1 MDINRHLKV
10 LDPLTTADT
19 PEMAVSDLLE
29 TAHNEPIDIFD
40 HSPPWRLYVRPVQ
53 TPGRIR
59 QLLIAFS
66 TSHAIADG
74 TSCLLFHQTFARAL
88 RDTDSLPSLVNGR
101 LETHSTAEPSSP
113 LEECATL
120 PISWSFLL
128 SPLIGEYCPIWIKRA
143 LGVSTDNVSDSWSGA
158 SSRPARPTPSHPL
171 RTGLKCAKI
180 PSATTQHVLSTC
192 RAHGVRLTGLLIVLT
207 SRALA
212 QKLQDRKQQHRRFQA
227 ETAIDLRR
235 QIQATQ
241 GSMGNFP
248 SATTSALAVS
258 DPLSKGMTSDDW
270 STASRVTDSLEE
282 AAGSLSDQPVALLRY
297 LSDFRGWTIRKS
309 EQPTNLSFSVSN
321 VGMFKNGVGD
331 ETENLSEMAFSQSA
345 DATGAPF
352 NLNVVSTKTGPLSIV
367 VTWWPGMLGVDDEG
381 SFMTEVCGSIV
392 EQLKE
397 IGD

>member
-1 MDINRHLKV
+1 
-10 LDPLTTADT
+10 
-19 PEMAVSDLLE
+19 
-29 TAHNEPIDIFD
+29 
-40 HSPPWRLYVRPVQ
+40 
-53 TPGRIR
+53 
-59 QLLIAFS
+59 
-66 TSHAIADG
+66 
-74 TSCLLFHQTFARAL
+74 
-88 RDTDSLPSLVNGR
+88 
-101 LETHSTAEPSSP
+101 
-113 LEECATL
+113 
-120 PISWSFLL
+120 
-128 SPLIGEYCPIWIKRA
+128 
-143 LGVSTDNVSDSWSGA
+143 
-158 SSRPARPTPSHPL
+158 
-171 RTGLKCAKI
+171 
-180 PSATTQHVLSTC
+180 
-192 RAHGVRLTGLLIVLT
+192 
-207 SRALA
+207 
-212 QKLQDRKQQHRRFQA
+212 
-227 ETAIDLRR
+227 
-235 QIQATQ
+235 
-241 GSMGNFP
+241 MGNFP